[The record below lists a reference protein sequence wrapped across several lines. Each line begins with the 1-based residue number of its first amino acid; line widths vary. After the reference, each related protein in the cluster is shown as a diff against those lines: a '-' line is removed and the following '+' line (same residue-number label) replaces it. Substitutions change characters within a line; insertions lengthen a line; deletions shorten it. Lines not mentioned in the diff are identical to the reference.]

1 MARSDERSFPD
12 HHCALHFFPLDI
24 SIVLP
29 SSSFTSIMADHQTDD
44 RQMAPSYN
52 KAYDRNEPPT
62 WTEPKD
68 IIVLSD

>member
-44 RQMAPSYN
+44 RPIALSYDE
-52 KAYDRNEPPT
+52 AYNSNEPPT
-62 WTEPKD
+62 GTGPKN